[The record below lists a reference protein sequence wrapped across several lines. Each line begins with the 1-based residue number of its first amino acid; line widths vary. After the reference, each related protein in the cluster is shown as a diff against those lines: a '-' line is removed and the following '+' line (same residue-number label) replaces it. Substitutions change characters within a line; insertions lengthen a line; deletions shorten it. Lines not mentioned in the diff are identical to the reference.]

1 MYKPGERPADAAKT
15 ETGEDNVTPA
25 NTSAEAQTTPAKTTA
40 DAQAAPSNTTTSSS
54 KDNTTQA

>member
-25 NTSAEAQTTPAKTTA
+25 NTTAEAQTP
-40 DAQAAPSNTTTSSS
+40 PSNTTTSSS